1 MYIFTNKAL
10 ERRDNLNYGE
20 GWAKGNSES
29 TQVWQK
35 EYEDL
40 KKYYEN
46 LKKNNEE
53 NKKLEFES
61 LEILVT
67 KAISKLDKN
76 MKKQEILDTAQ
87 NWFGMILDALKTF
100 KEGN

>member
-20 GWAKGNSES
+20 GWAKGNSKS
-29 TQVWQK
+29 TQAWQK
-35 EYEDL
+35 EYENL
-40 KKYYEN
+40 KKY
-46 LKKNNEE
+46 NEE

-87 NWFGMILDALKTF
+87 NWFGMILDALKAF
-100 KEGN
+100 KEDN

>member
-29 TQVWQK
+29 TQAWQK
-35 EYEDL
+35 EYENL
-40 KKYYEN
+40 KKY
-46 LKKNNEE
+46 NEE
-53 NKKLEFES
+53 NRKLEFES

-67 KAISKLDKN
+67 KAIGKLDKN

-87 NWFGMILDALKTF
+87 NWFGVILDTLKTF
-100 KEGN
+100 KEDN

>member
-29 TQVWQK
+29 TQEWQK
-35 EYEDL
+35 EYENL
-40 KKYYEN
+40 KKY
-46 LKKNNEE
+46 NEE

-87 NWFGMILDALKTF
+87 NWFGMILDTLKTF
-100 KEGN
+100 KEDN

>member
-35 EYEDL
+35 EYENL
-40 KKYYEN
+40 KKY
-46 LKKNNEE
+46 NEE

-67 KAISKLDKN
+67 KAIGKLDKN

-100 KEGN
+100 KEDN

>member
-20 GWAKGNSES
+20 GWAKGNSKATEA
-29 TQVWQK
+29 WQK
-35 EYEDL
+35 EYENL
-40 KKYYEN
+40 KKY
-46 LKKNNEE
+46 NEE
-53 NKKLEFES
+53 NRKLEFES

-67 KAISKLDKN
+67 KAIGKLDKN

-87 NWFGMILDALKTF
+87 NWFGVILDTLKTF
-100 KEGN
+100 KEDNNYGK

>member
-20 GWAKGNSES
+20 GWAKGNSVS
-29 TQVWQK
+29 TQAWQK
-35 EYEDL
+35 EYENL
-40 KKYYEN
+40 KKY
-46 LKKNNEE
+46 NEE
-53 NKKLEFES
+53 NRNLEFES

-87 NWFGMILDALKTF
+87 NWFGMILDTLKTF

>member
-10 ERRDNLNYGE
+10 EKRDNLNYGE

-29 TQVWQK
+29 TQAWQK
-35 EYEDL
+35 EYENL
-40 KKYYEN
+40 KKY
-46 LKKNNEE
+46 NEE
-53 NKKLEFES
+53 NRKLEFES

-67 KAISKLDKN
+67 KAIGKLDKN

-87 NWFGMILDALKTF
+87 NWFGVILDTLKTF
-100 KEGN
+100 KEDNNYGK

>member
-35 EYEDL
+35 EYE
-40 KKYYEN
+40 N
-46 LKKNNEE
+46 LKRCNEE
-53 NKKLEFES
+53 NRKLEFES

-87 NWFGMILDALKTF
+87 NWFGMILDALKAF
-100 KEGN
+100 KEDN

>member
-20 GWAKGNSES
+20 GWAKGNSVS
-29 TQVWQK
+29 TQAWQK
-35 EYEDL
+35 EYEKL
-40 KKYYEN
+40 KKY
-46 LKKNNEE
+46 NEE
-53 NKKLEFES
+53 NRNLEFES

-87 NWFGMILDALKTF
+87 NWFGMILDTLKTF
-100 KEGN
+100 KEDN

>member
-29 TQVWQK
+29 TQVCQK
-35 EYEDL
+35 E
-40 KKYYEN
+40 YEN
-46 LKKNNEE
+46 LKKYNEE

-67 KAISKLDKN
+67 KAIGKLDKN

-100 KEGN
+100 KEDN

>member
-29 TQVWQK
+29 TQAWQK
-35 EYEDL
+35 EYENL
-40 KKYYEN
+40 KKY
-46 LKKNNEE
+46 NEE
-53 NKKLEFES
+53 NRKLEFES

-67 KAISKLDKN
+67 KAIGKLDKN

-87 NWFGMILDALKTF
+87 NWFGMILDTLKTF
-100 KEGN
+100 KEDN

>member
-29 TQVWQK
+29 TQAWQK
-35 EYEDL
+35 EYENL
-40 KKYYEN
+40 KKY
-46 LKKNNEE
+46 NEE

-87 NWFGMILDALKTF
+87 NWFGMILDTLKTF
-100 KEGN
+100 KEDN

>member
-29 TQVWQK
+29 TQAWQK
-35 EYEDL
+35 EYE
-40 KKYYEN
+40 N
-46 LKKNNEE
+46 LKKFNEE
-53 NKKLEFES
+53 NRKLEFES

-87 NWFGMILDALKTF
+87 NWFGVILDTLKTF
-100 KEGN
+100 KEDNNYGK

>member
-29 TQVWQK
+29 TQAWQK
-35 EYEDL
+35 EYENL
-40 KKYYEN
+40 KKY
-46 LKKNNEE
+46 NEE

-87 NWFGMILDALKTF
+87 NWFGMILDALKAF
-100 KEGN
+100 KEDNNYGK

>member
-20 GWAKGNSES
+20 GWAKGNSVS
-29 TQVWQK
+29 TQAWQK
-35 EYEDL
+35 EYENL
-40 KKYYEN
+40 KKY
-46 LKKNNEE
+46 NEE
-53 NKKLEFES
+53 NRNLEFES

-67 KAISKLDKN
+67 KAMSKLDKN

-87 NWFGMILDALKTF
+87 NWFGMILDTLKTF

>member
-29 TQVWQK
+29 TQAWQK
-35 EYEDL
+35 EYENL
-40 KKYYEN
+40 KKY
-46 LKKNNEE
+46 NEE
-53 NKKLEFES
+53 NRKLEFES

-87 NWFGMILDALKTF
+87 NWFGMILDALKAF
-100 KEGN
+100 KEDN

>member
-29 TQVWQK
+29 TQAWQK
-35 EYEDL
+35 EYENL
-40 KKYYEN
+40 KKY
-46 LKKNNEE
+46 NEE

-87 NWFGMILDALKTF
+87 NWFGMILDALKAF
-100 KEGN
+100 KEDN

>member
-29 TQVWQK
+29 TQAWQK
-35 EYEDL
+35 EYENL
-40 KKYYEN
+40 KKY
-46 LKKNNEE
+46 NEE

-67 KAISKLDKN
+67 KAIGKLDKN
-76 MKKQEILDTAQ
+76 MKKQEILDTSQ

-100 KEGN
+100 KEDN

>member
-29 TQVWQK
+29 TQAWQK
-35 EYEDL
+35 EYENL
-40 KKYYEN
+40 KKY
-46 LKKNNEE
+46 NEE
-53 NKKLEFES
+53 NRKLEFES

-67 KAISKLDKN
+67 KAIGKLDKN

-100 KEGN
+100 KEDN

>member
-29 TQVWQK
+29 TQAWQK
-35 EYEDL
+35 EYENL
-40 KKYYEN
+40 KKY
-46 LKKNNEE
+46 NEE

-67 KAISKLDKN
+67 KAIGKLDKN

-100 KEGN
+100 KEDN

>member
-29 TQVWQK
+29 TQAWQK
-35 EYEDL
+35 EYENL
-40 KKYYEN
+40 KKY
-46 LKKNNEE
+46 NEE
-53 NKKLEFES
+53 NRKLEFES

-100 KEGN
+100 KEDN

>member
-10 ERRDNLNYGE
+10 ERRDKLNYGE
-20 GWAKGNSES
+20 GWVKGNSES
-29 TQVWQK
+29 TQAWQK
-35 EYEDL
+35 EYENL
-40 KKYYEN
+40 KKY
-46 LKKNNEE
+46 NEE

-100 KEGN
+100 KENN

>member
-35 EYEDL
+35 EYENL
-40 KKYYEN
+40 KKY
-46 LKKNNEE
+46 NEE
-53 NKKLEFES
+53 NRKLEFES

-67 KAISKLDKN
+67 KAIGKLDKN

-100 KEGN
+100 KEDN

>member
-20 GWAKGNSES
+20 GWAKGNSKATEA
-29 TQVWQK
+29 WQK
-35 EYEDL
+35 EYENL
-40 KKYYEN
+40 KKY
-46 LKKNNEE
+46 NEE
-53 NKKLEFES
+53 NRDLEFKS

-87 NWFGMILDALKTF
+87 NWFGMILDTLKTF
-100 KEGN
+100 KEDN

>member
-29 TQVWQK
+29 TQAWQK
-35 EYEDL
+35 EYENL
-40 KKYYEN
+40 KKY
-46 LKKNNEE
+46 NEE
-53 NKKLEFES
+53 NRKLEFES

-67 KAISKLDKN
+67 KAIGKLDKN

-87 NWFGMILDALKTF
+87 NWFGVILDTLKNF
-100 KEGN
+100 KEDNNYGK

>member
-20 GWAKGNSES
+20 GWAKGNSVS
-29 TQVWQK
+29 TQAWQK
-35 EYEDL
+35 EYENL
-40 KKYYEN
+40 KKY
-46 LKKNNEE
+46 NEE
-53 NKKLEFES
+53 NRNLEFES

-87 NWFGMILDALKTF
+87 NWFGMILDTLKTF
-100 KEGN
+100 KEDN

>member
-29 TQVWQK
+29 TQAWQK
-35 EYEDL
+35 EYENL
-40 KKYYEN
+40 KKY
-46 LKKNNEE
+46 NEE

-100 KEGN
+100 KEDN

>member
-20 GWAKGNSES
+20 GWAKGNSKATEA
-29 TQVWQK
+29 WQK
-35 EYEDL
+35 EYENL
-40 KKYYEN
+40 KKY
-46 LKKNNEE
+46 NEE
-53 NKKLEFES
+53 NRDLEFKS

-87 NWFGMILDALKTF
+87 NWFGMILDTLKTF

>member
-29 TQVWQK
+29 TQAWQK
-35 EYEDL
+35 EYENL
-40 KKYYEN
+40 KKY
-46 LKKNNEE
+46 NEE

-67 KAISKLDKN
+67 KAIGKLDKN

-87 NWFGMILDALKTF
+87 NWFGVILDTLKTF
-100 KEGN
+100 KEDNNYGK

>member
-29 TQVWQK
+29 TQAWQK
-35 EYEDL
+35 EYENL
-40 KKYYEN
+40 KKY
-46 LKKNNEE
+46 NEE
-53 NKKLEFES
+53 NRNLEFES

-87 NWFGMILDALKTF
+87 NWFGMILDTLKTF

>member
-29 TQVWQK
+29 TQAWQK
-35 EYEDL
+35 EYENL
-40 KKYYEN
+40 KKY
-46 LKKNNEE
+46 NEE
-53 NKKLEFES
+53 NRNLEFES

-87 NWFGMILDALKTF
+87 NWFGMILDTLKTF
-100 KEGN
+100 KEDN

>member
-29 TQVWQK
+29 TQAWQK
-35 EYEDL
+35 EYENL
-40 KKYYEN
+40 KKY
-46 LKKNNEE
+46 NEE
-53 NKKLEFES
+53 NRKLEFES

-67 KAISKLDKN
+67 KAIGKLDKN

-87 NWFGMILDALKTF
+87 NWFGMILDALKAF
-100 KEGN
+100 KEDN

>member
-29 TQVWQK
+29 TQAWQK
-35 EYEDL
+35 EYENL
-40 KKYYEN
+40 KKY
-46 LKKNNEE
+46 NEE
-53 NKKLEFES
+53 NRKLEFES

-87 NWFGMILDALKTF
+87 NWFGVIIDTLKTI
-100 KEGN
+100 KEDNNYGK

>member
-20 GWAKGNSES
+20 GWAKGNSVS
-29 TQVWQK
+29 TQAWQK
-35 EYEDL
+35 EYENL
-40 KKYYEN
+40 KKY
-46 LKKNNEE
+46 NEE
-53 NKKLEFES
+53 KRNLEFES

-87 NWFGMILDALKTF
+87 NWFGMILDTLKTF